1 MRLGDRMGNNVSRST
16 VAAGAA
22 LSLIGA
28 YAAAT
33 MDSSKADVTPT
44 TAEHLRGLPV
54 FAADTPEAVGAML
67 AGLSERTA
75 LRQETVPAVSSGI
88 AAEVAPPQLD
98 SDVRNS
104 RHVPDGCRGA
114 TSLLNQDTVRNFDLP
129 GGASVR
135 IWDTGAR
142 PNPMDETRLVAV
154 RIPKGTLTPT
164 VLTPSSTLGTLA
176 KPSAMA
182 DDHNKAVVVINGGV
196 YDTSTNIPT
205 GALATDDKPK
215 KADSLG
221 TRAIAIYDGLK
232 SAVVAR
238 TGLDGTLS
246 SSHGDVPVSAINWET
261 LSRQGLS
268 AYTHSWSDASHPAGP
283 RTVVVRD
290 GKIRQILSRA
300 AGMRRPGAGETFL
313 TAPAG
318 SRAFAALKALKVGD
332 AATVSTAVESVRED
346 YSDRPALAQ
355 PSALIGVSAALVR
368 YGKIIAPCSDR
379 DNQLRPRSAIGWTEN
394 GDMLVVTVSGRAL
407 VGGSRY
413 GGASAFGLGQYLKW
427 LGAVSA
433 VNLDGGGSTALLVRR
448 TVGGPLNRV
457 DRDGDEAM
465 RPVANALAFRVD

>member
-1 MRLGDRMGNNVSRST
+1 MGKSIRRSMAPT
-16 VAAGAA
+16 MAAGAA
-22 LSLIGA
+22 MTLLGA
-28 YAAAT
+28 YAVTT
-33 MDSSKADVTPT
+33 MDTSNASDSLELQ
-44 TAEHLRGLPV
+44 AEPARGLPV
-54 FAADTPEAVGAML
+54 FTDDGVAEVGAML

-75 LRQETVPAVSSGI
+75 EVRTIEQQDRL
-88 AAEVAPPQLD
+88 AAELAPPQMD
-98 SDVRNS
+98 SSPRNS
-104 RHVPDGCRGA
+104 RRVPSGCRGA
-114 TSLLNQDTVRNFDLP
+114 TALLSHNPVREFGLP
-129 GGASVR
+129 GGAAVR
-135 IWDTGAR
+135 VWDTGAR
-142 PNPMDETRLVAV
+142 ANPMDETRLVAV

-164 VLTPSSTLGTLA
+164 VLTPSSTLGSLA
-176 KPSAMA
+176 TPSSMG
-182 DDHNKAVVVINGGV
+182 DDHGKAVVVINGGV

-205 GALATDDKPK
+205 GALATDDKAR

-238 TGLDGTLS
+238 TGLNGLLTS
-246 SSHGDVPVSAINWET
+246 SRGDVPVSAINWEE

-268 AYTHSWSDASHPAGP
+268 AYTHSWNASRHPAGP

-290 GKIRQILSRA
+290 GKVRQILSKA
-300 AGMRRPGAGETFL
+300 AGMRRPGSGETFL

-318 SRAFAALKALKVGD
+318 SRAFGALKALRVGD
-332 AATVSTAVESVRED
+332 AVKVSTAVESVRED
-346 YSDRPALAQ
+346 YSDRPELAQ

-368 YGKIIAPCSDR
+368 YGKVIAPCSDR

-394 GDMLVVTVSGRAL
+394 GDMLVVSVSGRAM

-448 TVGGPLNRV
+448 EVGGPLNRI
-457 DRDGDEAM
+457 DRDDDAEQ
-465 RPVANALAFRVD
+465 RPVANALAFKTD